1 MLDDAHQTNEGKATT
16 CKSQDTQGVETV
28 FPQHNSGTKKATVT
42 VAKQD
47 KAGS

>member
-1 MLDDAHQTNEGKATT
+1 MLDNAQTNEGRATT
-16 CKSQDTQGVETV
+16 WKLQDTQAVETV
-28 FPQHNSGTKKATVT
+28 FPQHSSGTKKAIVT